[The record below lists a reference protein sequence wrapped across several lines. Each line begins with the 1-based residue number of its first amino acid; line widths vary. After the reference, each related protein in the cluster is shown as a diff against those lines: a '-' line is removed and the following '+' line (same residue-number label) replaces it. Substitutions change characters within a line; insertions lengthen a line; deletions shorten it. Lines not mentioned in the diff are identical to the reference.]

1 MEKKE
6 ADSKDGSYSLDSE
19 DMQQILSEAMDKNAA
34 LVVATGNKE
43 AMLKK
48 WAIFDS
54 VMIEGI
60 NQLRLREAM
69 LKTGEILDEDEE
81 TGAITAVIPTGSMNA
96 SRALVVARIGEDG
109 VEFASFFKEGLI
121 KQHGAKHAI
130 EKIQA
135 QLS

>member
-1 MEKKE
+1 MAKK
-6 ADSKDGSYSLDSE
+6 DI
-19 DMQQILSEAMDKNAA
+19 QQILSEAMDKNAT

-60 NQLRLREAM
+60 NQLRLREAI

-96 SRALVVARIGEDG
+96 SRALVVARIDEDA
-109 VEFASFFKEGLI
+109 VEFAAFFKEGLI
-121 KQHGAKHAI
+121 RQNGAMHAVERI
-130 EKIQA
+130 KE
-135 QLS
+135 QLTHNG

>member
-1 MEKKE
+1 MAKK
-6 ADSKDGSYSLDSE
+6 